1 MELSHLYL
9 SFSLDLIPVVLA
21 IVALQR
27 LYTVSA
33 VTTTLQ
39 LARASCIML
48 VLCQLTWIH
57 SYLMHFPLI
66 NSLVDNIWALFNSI
80 VMLMIL
86 SLVRQHNANS
96 GGAGSHREESNR
108 G

>member
-1 MELSHLYL
+1 
-9 SFSLDLIPVVLA
+9 
-21 IVALQR
+21 
-27 LYTVSA
+27 
-33 VTTTLQ
+33 
-39 LARASCIML
+39 ML

-66 NSLVDNIWALFNSI
+66 NSLVDNIWSLFNSI

-86 SLVRQHNANS
+86 SLVRQHNTNTD
-96 GGAGSHREESNR
+96 GIGSHRDDSNR

>member
-9 SFSLDLIPVVLA
+9 SFSLDVIPVVLA

-27 LYTVSA
+27 LYTLDKM
-33 VTTTLQ
+33 TTTLQ

-66 NSLVDNIWALFNSI
+66 NSLVDNIWAIFNSI
-80 VMLMIL
+80 VMIMIL
-86 SLVRQHNANS
+86 SIVKQNRV
-96 GGAGSHREESNR
+96 ESDR